1 MEWPLQTRQAA
12 ATRPEMPAPM
22 VVMVSEMEKE
32 VKDIGRMEAIGE
44 QGKQGSISHE
54 RADVTVVDT

>member
-1 MEWPLQTRQAA
+1 LQTRQAA

-44 QGKQGSISHE
+44 QGKQGSRE
-54 RADVTVVDT
+54 A